1 MSVCLSGPAA
11 WAPTT
16 IPVGGNAVEAKS
28 LFDRVRRV
36 ENGIHDQLSRKRVC
50 ICRWPTPSVV
60 RDLGVCHRKEIESI
74 EKSLAERKVGPQSS
88 SSASARWAAKM
99 RAVIEWLSVVTRS
112 YASISG

>member
-60 RDLGVCHRKEIESI
+60 RDLGVCHRKEIESREVI
-74 EKSLAERKVGPQSS
+74 GRTQGRASEFVLRVGALGSQDEGGHRV
-88 SSASARWAAKM
+88 A
-99 RAVIEWLSVVTRS
+99 
-112 YASISG
+112 